1 MPRPASLGPSW
12 GFPAEG
18 VGKRLHRLC
27 NVLEVAKAVVAATC
41 EQLPT
46 AGLSA
51 GTREPLEGEGRKLI
65 GYNRCSAYQPRVV
78 GFPKP

>member
-1 MPRPASLGPSW
+1 MPRPASLGLSW

-18 VGKRLHRLC
+18 VGKRLHSLC
-27 NVLEVAKAVVAATC
+27 NILEVAKTIVGTC

-51 GTREPLEGEGRKLI
+51 GTKGPLEEEG
-65 GYNRCSAYQPRVV
+65 GS
-78 GFPKP
+78 